1 MKKNFLAASL
11 AAILFF
17 QTIAPTVLLAKTT
30 GEIDSVTKIESI
42 EQEDIESSLRQLTA
56 LSGKPSSVQKRIDSD
71 GNVLFYVKEGD
82 MENILEIKQ
91 NGDMYIDGAPIY
103 VETYKDGQLIRKDPV
118 NANRTFDDLNISD
131 SLIQSDLDML
141 RSHGRRIMKSLPSG
155 VTDADLPDFLGNYTK
170 VVTFGN
176 SLIKDITV
184 SVFCEIVGTAL
195 LGGIGGVVI
204 TIYQNIYNA
213 AKKQYPKNNAL
224 SCKYAKR
231 SGNNVGG
238 YLYIEKVYTEFYGT
252 KQFTGYLGNSIGY
265 VGYYG

>member
-1 MKKNFLAASL
+1 
-11 AAILFF
+11 
-17 QTIAPTVLLAKTT
+17 
-30 GEIDSVTKIESI
+30 
-42 EQEDIESSLRQLTA
+42 
-56 LSGKPSSVQKRIDSD
+56 
-71 GNVLFYVKEGD
+71 
-82 MENILEIKQ
+82 
-91 NGDMYIDGAPIY
+91 MYIDGAPVY
-103 VETYKDGQLIRKDPV
+103 VETYKDGRLIRKDPV
-118 NANRTFDDLNISD
+118 NANRTSDDLNISD
-131 SLIQSDLDML
+131 SLIQSNLDML

-176 SLIKDITV
+176 SWIKDIAV

-195 LGGIGGVVI
+195 LGGIGGAVI
-204 TIYQNIYNA
+204 TIYQSIYNT

-224 SCKYAKR
+224 SCKCAKR

-265 VGYYG
+265 VGYYE